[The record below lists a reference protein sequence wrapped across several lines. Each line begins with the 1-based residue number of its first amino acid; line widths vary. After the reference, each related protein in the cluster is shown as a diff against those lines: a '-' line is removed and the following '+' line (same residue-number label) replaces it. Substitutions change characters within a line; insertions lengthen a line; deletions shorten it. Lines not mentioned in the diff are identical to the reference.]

1 MKRVAVGTNHNM
13 PNALIHHRPKNE
25 LQAKFSMEFCMAI
38 LLLERQGGLEQFT
51 DEVVNR
57 PDVQAMIQK
66 VHFGV
71 HPEAEAA
78 GFDKMTT
85 IIEIELDGGKVVR
98 GQADFGKGS
107 PANPM
112 TDAELAEKFRQCAA
126 WGGLDGKTDKGGAR
140 SRLAYRRSAGRER
153 ADEVAA
159 PCLKASRRPRSTSP
173 GCVSTCGT
181 AGSGPPLLLLH
192 GNPLTHVSW
201 HKIAPRLAE
210 DFTVVATDLRGYGDS
225 SKPPGGEDHAGYS
238 FRAMAEDQIAVMR
251 SLGFARF
258 KVCGHD
264 RGGRVAHRMALDH
277 PDAVEKVAF
286 LDIVPTHH
294 MLNNIKRQWA
304 VDSYHWFF
312 MAQPYDY
319 PEKMIE
325 AYGFER
331 YIRKKLDKKGVG
343 TAGFTPEAL
352 AEYIRCCTP
361 ENIHAVCEDYR
372 AAVGI
377 DLVHDEADLA
387 TKLAMPMLVLWG
399 EKSHV
404 NRSYKPIE
412 AWRERALDVRGK
424 MLACGHYPAEQVPD
438 ETYAELRSFFS

>member
-1 MKRVAVGTNHNM
+1 VFEGFTQTAIDVAGVR
-13 PNALIHHRPKNE
+13 IHLRH
-25 LQAKFSMEFCMAI
+25 
-38 LLLERQGGLEQFT
+38 
-51 DEVVNR
+51 
-57 PDVQAMIQK
+57 
-66 VHFGV
+66 
-71 HPEAEAA
+71 
-78 GFDKMTT
+78 
-85 IIEIELDGGKVVR
+85 
-98 GQADFGKGS
+98 
-107 PANPM
+107 
-112 TDAELAEKFRQCAA
+112 
-126 WGGLDGKTDKGGAR
+126 
-140 SRLAYRRSAGRER
+140 
-153 ADEVAA
+153 
-159 PCLKASRRPRSTSP
+159 
-173 GCVSTCGT
+173 

-225 SKPPGGEDHAGYS
+225 SKPPGGEDHFGYS
-238 FRAMAEDQIAVMR
+238 FRAMAEDQLGVMR
-251 SLGFARF
+251 ILGFSRF

-264 RGGRVAHRMALDH
+264 RGGRVAHRVALDH

-387 TKLAMPMLVLWG
+387 TKLAIPVLVLWG
-399 EKSHV
+399 ERSHV
-404 NRSYKPIE
+404 NRSYKPID

-438 ETYAELRSFFS
+438 ETYAEMRNFFS